1 MAKKSK
7 SKEAQ
12 QNDANNEKLCAI
24 LSYLL
29 IGIIWYFADE
39 KMKKSSFAKFHAKQG
54 LVLIIAEILYSLVLG
69 IIFSILFVP
78 LMFGGMIFGL
88 VGVYRILQIIPL
100 IFLIIGII
108 NAANDKEKEL
118 PIIGK
123 FANKLTF

>member
-7 SKEAQ
+7 SKEVQ